1 MRALTV
7 RDLSVIAS
15 HPAFLLA
22 MCVHVAVLAIFL
34 TAWSHG
40 VPQLPGRNA
49 YEQQRLVQ
57 WITLAVLLPWT
68 ATRCL
73 PHEQRRDVTLLALL
87 TAVRPAHVLLSR
99 VIAIFLALTVLVG
112 SGLPMVILAQ
122 QVAGVPLPH
131 ALGGL
136 VSMLGLAA
144 LASATSVWWNT
155 AYSDP
160 LNAWLASTGTVVGLL
175 VCGTILLPS
184 AVSPW
189 LVWTAALATGV
200 GMIQNADVSM
210 RHLPDEP
217 A

>member
-1 MRALTV
+1 MRALAV

-22 MCVHVAVLAIFL
+22 MCVHVAVLAVFL

-57 WITLAVLLPWT
+57 WTTLAVLLPWT
-68 ATRCL
+68 AIRCL
-73 PHEQRRDVTLLALL
+73 PREQRRDVALLALL
-87 TAVRPAHVLLSR
+87 TAVRPSHVLLSR
-99 VIAIFLALTVLVG
+99 IIATFLALSVLVA
-112 SGLPMVILAQ
+112 SGMPMVILAQ

-136 VSMLGLAA
+136 MSMLGLVA

-160 LNAWLASTGTVVGLL
+160 VTAWLATTGTVVGLL
-175 VCGTILLPS
+175 VCGTIL
-184 AVSPW
+184 VSPAIAPW
-189 LVWTAALATGV
+189 LFWTAALATGV
-200 GMIQNADVSM
+200 AMMRDADVSM
-210 RHLPDEP
+210 RHISEEP